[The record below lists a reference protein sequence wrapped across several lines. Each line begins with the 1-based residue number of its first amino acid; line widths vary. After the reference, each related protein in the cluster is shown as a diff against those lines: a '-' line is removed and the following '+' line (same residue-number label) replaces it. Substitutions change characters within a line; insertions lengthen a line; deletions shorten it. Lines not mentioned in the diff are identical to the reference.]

1 MQTEEPPT
9 RLIPFQEFKR
19 DIGIK
24 SDTTLYKLI
33 REGEVP
39 QPIKRGRNSFFTDRD
54 RQDYVTKLAKS
65 REAA

>member
-1 MQTEEPPT
+1 MQNNDPPT

-24 SDTTLYKLI
+24 SDTTLYKMI

-39 QPIKRGRNSFFTDRD
+39 QPIKRGRNSFFTDSD
-54 RQDYVTKLAKS
+54 RQSYVTKLSKS
-65 REAA
+65 REAK

>member
-1 MQTEEPPT
+1 MQTDDPPT

-33 REGEVP
+33 REGDVP
-39 QPIKRGRNSFFTDRD
+39 QPITRGRNKFFTDRD
-54 RQDYVTKLAKS
+54 RQEYVAKLAKT
-65 REAA
+65 REVA